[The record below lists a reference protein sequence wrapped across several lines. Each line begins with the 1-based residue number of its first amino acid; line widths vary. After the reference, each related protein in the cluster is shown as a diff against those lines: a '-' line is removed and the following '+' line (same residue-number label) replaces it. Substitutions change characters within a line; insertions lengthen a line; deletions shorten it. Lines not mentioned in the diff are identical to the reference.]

1 MKKKF
6 KNSIFFPYFISFRNI
21 LRVIYSEKSRSRFF
35 WNLMS
40 GDEKLSLDY
49 PLNSNSVVMIVGA
62 YEGSY
67 LDN

>member
-1 MKKKF
+1 
-6 KNSIFFPYFISFRNI
+6 
-21 LRVIYSEKSRSRFF
+21 
-35 WNLMS
+35 MS

-67 LDN
+67 LDKLNNKFNCNIMYLNP